1 MSKYIIRREKGKDFD
16 EETNVLA
23 GDTAI
28 ECDGFLLITFD
39 KNDEPDTVNWQG
51 ISTDML
57 RKYLRMKDS
66 VALKIRAA
74 AMVAEAEINAR
85 AISENANV
93 LAAEERVRNL
103 LDE

>member
-1 MSKYIIRREKGKDFD
+1 MSAYIIRREKGTDFD
-16 EETNVLA
+16 GEAHVLD
-23 GDTAI
+23 GDAAI

-39 KNDEPDTVNWQG
+39 KDDEPHTANWQG

-57 RKYLRMKDS
+57 RKFLSMKDS
-66 VALKIRAA
+66 VAMKIRAA
-74 AMVAEAEINAR
+74 AMLAEADIKAR
-85 AISENANV
+85 AINEKANV

>member
-1 MSKYIIRREKGKDFD
+1 MSKYIIKREKGNDFD
-16 EETNVLA
+16 GEENVLN
-23 GDTAI
+23 GDAAI

-39 KNDEPDTVNWQG
+39 TDDEPYTANWQG

-57 RKYLRMKDS
+57 RKYLSMKDS
-66 VALKIRAA
+66 VAMKIRAA
-74 AMVAEAEINAR
+74 AMMAEAEIKAR
-85 AISENANV
+85 AINEKANV